1 MQVSKWGNSLAVRIP
16 APVAQ
21 MLDLK
26 EGDEIE
32 IRVAD
37 RQTFELTRTPNA
49 EELLARIRKYR
60 GRLPA
65 GFHFSR
71 EEAHE
76 RG

>member
-16 APVAQ
+16 APVARS
-21 MLDLK
+21 LDLK

-32 IRVAD
+32 IRAAD
-37 RQTFELTRTPNA
+37 QQTFELARTPDA
-49 EELLARIRKYR
+49 EEVLARIRRHR

-65 GFHFSR
+65 GFHFAR